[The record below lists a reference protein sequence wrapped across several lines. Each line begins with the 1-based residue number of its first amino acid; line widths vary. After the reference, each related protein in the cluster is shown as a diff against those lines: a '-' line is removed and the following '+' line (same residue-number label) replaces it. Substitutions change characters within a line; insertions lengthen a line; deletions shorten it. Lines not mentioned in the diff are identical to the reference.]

1 MTLII
6 QKPTG
11 AKLLFHQPAFP
22 ASPAPTN
29 GDTWEDPVTL
39 TNWTFVSATGTWRL
53 T

>member
-22 ASPAPTN
+22 TSPAPSN
-29 GDTWEDPVTL
+29 NDTWEDPVTG

>member
-6 QKPTG
+6 SRAEG
-11 AKLLFHQPAFP
+11 SIRLHQPQFP
-22 ASPAPTN
+22 TDPAPSN
-29 GDTWEDPVTL
+29 NDTWEDPVTG